1 LKLAPAIMVQG
12 TASSVGK
19 SLIATA
25 LCRLFHQDGLRVVP
39 FKAQNM
45 ALNAYVT
52 PDGGEIGRAQ
62 AGQAEAAG
70 VAPTV
75 DMNPILLKP
84 ESDRTSQIVVLGKP
98 FGRMNAA
105 DYHRKKPE
113 LRAIVADALLRLRRE
128 ADLVVIEGAGSP
140 AEINL
145 KAHDIVNMSVAKAA
159 DAKVLLVGDIDRGGV
174 FAAFVGTLE
183 LLEPDERARVAAF
196 VINKFRGD
204 RSLLDP
210 GLDFLANRTG
220 VPTLGVLPYLVGL
233 PLPDED
239 SLGLDD
245 RGRRP
250 RASKD
255 EIEIAV
261 VRLPRIS
268 NFDDFQPLEHQPGVV
283 VRFVDQPNELGGADL
298 VVLPGSKST
307 VSDLQWLRSSGIADA
322 ILTRAARKEPILGI
336 CGGCQMLGHEI
347 VDPHDIEA
355 PSLSTPGLALL
366 PVFTQFAA
374 SKTTAQVRARAAAPT
389 FLTEG
394 AAADCELRAFEI
406 HMGHL
411 HPRQPRAH
419 TTPAH
424 GTAVDPSPY
433 VPTFAI
439 RGRNGAAADE
449 RDGAVNADGT
459 VVGTLL
465 HGLFENAPVMT
476 SLLDHLRQRR
486 GLPARGASAI
496 WSRESAYE
504 RLADAARQY
513 LDGPM
518 LRQIA
523 GIG

>member
-1 LKLAPAIMVQG
+1 MVQG

-19 SLIATA
+19 SLLATA

-45 ALNAYVT
+45 ALNAFVT

-105 DYHRKKPE
+105 EYHRKKPE

-183 LLEPDERARVAAF
+183 LLEPDERARIAAF

-204 RSLLDP
+204 RGLLDP
-210 GLDFLANRTG
+210 GLEFLATRTG

-250 RASKD
+250 RAAKD

-283 VRFVDQPNELGGADL
+283 VRFVDQAGELAGADL

-307 VSDLQWLRSSGIADA
+307 VSDLHWLRQNGMADA
-322 ILTRAARKEPILGI
+322 ILARAARKEPILGI
-336 CGGCQMLGHEI
+336 CGGCQMLGDEI
-347 VDPHDIEA
+347 LDPHDMEA
-355 PSLSTPGLALL
+355 DSPSTPGLGLL
-366 PVFTQFAA
+366 PVFTQFAT
-374 SKTTAQVRARAAAPT
+374 SKITAQVRARAAGPS
-389 FLTEG
+389 FLSEG
-394 AAADCELRAFEI
+394 AAADCELRGFEI

-411 HPRQPRAH
+411 HPRPPRTSH
-419 TTPAH
+419 VTPIGGIRA
-424 GTAVDPSPY
+424 TAPSSPAPY
-433 VPTFAI
+433 LPTFAI
-439 RGRNGAAADE
+439 TGRNGVPADE
-449 RDGAVNADGT
+449 RDGAINADGT

-486 GLPARGASAI
+486 GLSVRGASAI
-496 WSRESAYE
+496 WSRESSYE

-513 LDGPM
+513 LDPKL

-523 GIG
+523 GMA